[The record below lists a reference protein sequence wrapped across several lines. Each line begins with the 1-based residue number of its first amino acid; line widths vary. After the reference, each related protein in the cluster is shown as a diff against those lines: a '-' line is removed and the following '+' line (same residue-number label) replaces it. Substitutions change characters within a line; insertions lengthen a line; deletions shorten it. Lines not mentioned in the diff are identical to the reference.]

1 MYTEIHNL
9 SEPEMRA
16 LRVEAGQL
24 LKFLR
29 ERAGYSQRT
38 FSSAI
43 GLSNHMLV
51 SQVERG
57 LKRLPPDRIRTWA
70 QVLGIEA
77 FRLMQMLFRY
87 YDVESFAILYEH
99 DQGIFSGD
107 AFPELRAFRAQ
118 LGSSAS

>member
-1 MYTEIHNL
+1 MYTELHNL
-9 SEPEMRA
+9 SEPEMQA
-16 LRVEAGQL
+16 LRVEAGQF

-38 FSSAI
+38 FSSAM

-57 LKRLPPDRIRTWA
+57 VKRLPPDRIRIWA
-70 QVLGIEA
+70 RVLGVEP

-99 DQGIFSGD
+99 DQGIFNGD

-118 LGSSAS
+118 RGASGS